1 MQVFGDSQLFRTLR
15 PSVLGGQGRL
25 VARLGL
31 QPLHMRVHCV
41 SRSLAFGKRLEKI
54 LGLLKSA
61 CDASVNVVTLLK
73 IDVLKKIAAYCAGR
87 NGVAIHVDPVQ
98 VRDRTLHW
106 HQSLA
111 EVIVNAGLYV
121 RRHHR
126 SYPVL
131 PSPVVRIPKPAGTIG
146 SIRKSA
152 SPSAPSGTR
161 YLLIQ
166 AYFSFSRSLYL
177 CNF

>member
-1 MQVFGDSQLFRTLR
+1 
-15 PSVLGGQGRL
+15 
-25 VARLGL
+25 
-31 QPLHMRVHCV
+31 MRVHCV

-54 LGLLKSA
+54 LGLLERA
-61 CDASVNVVTLLK
+61 RDASVKVVTLLK
-73 IDVLKKIAAYCAGR
+73 VDVLKKIAAHGAGR
-87 NGVAIHVDPVQ
+87 DGVAIHVDPVQ

-111 EVIVNAGLYV
+111 EVIVNAGFYV

-166 AYFSFSRSLYL
+166 VYFPSPAAYIS
-177 CNF
+177 